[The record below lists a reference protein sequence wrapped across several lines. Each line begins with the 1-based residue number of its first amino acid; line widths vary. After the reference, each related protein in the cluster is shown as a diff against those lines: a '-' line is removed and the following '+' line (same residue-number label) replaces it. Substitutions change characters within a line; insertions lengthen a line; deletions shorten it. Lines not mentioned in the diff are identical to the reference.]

1 MSRKTIL
8 KYAWLI
14 LSLILLT
21 LPVFLPSS
29 PTHFNVIGICLTI
42 AFVLSYPLNMLLGWL
57 FFAVVNLFG
66 MTQFDFSIGT
76 LYLMLFAFCI
86 TGYVQ
91 WFILV
96 PRIAKFIRKSYFR
109 NDLQVNLN
117 ATISSVQMLPDAKP
131 DVSTQDWQKKWYD
144 EQKRTPVE
152 RLFEKD
158 ED

>member
-1 MSRKTIL
+1 MTRKTTL
-8 KYAWLI
+8 KYAWLV

-57 FFAVVNLFG
+57 FFVVVTLFG
-66 MTQFDFSIGT
+66 TTQFDFSIGS
-76 LYLMLFAFCI
+76 LYLMLFALCV
-86 TGYVQ
+86 TGYFQ
-91 WFILV
+91 WFVLV
-96 PRIAKFIRKSYFR
+96 PRLATFIRKTFFHK
-109 NDLQVNLN
+109 DLQINLN
-117 ATISSVQMLPDAKP
+117 ATAAGVKVLPDAKP
-131 DVSTQDWQKKWYD
+131 DVSAQEWQKNWYD

-158 ED
+158 KD